1 MYHSSFGS
9 VSCCDGF
16 TKRNVKTKINF
27 VKKFT
32 VVKKN
37 LQNLYRFFYRRGL
50 GSVGMVLVPAFML
63 KYQGVEESSRS
74 QIGNYVD
81 PCNSK
86 VHILYGKRFLDFLI
100 LIFCKLYHTCVC
112 LHCLEGFVLFLRS
125 KF

>member
-9 VSCCDGF
+9 GSCCDGF
-16 TKRNVKTKINF
+16 TKRNVKTKIIF

-50 GSVGMVLVPAFML
+50 GSVGMVLVPAYML

-74 QIGNYVD
+74 
-81 PCNSK
+81 
-86 VHILYGKRFLDFLI
+86 
-100 LIFCKLYHTCVC
+100 
-112 LHCLEGFVLFLRS
+112 
-125 KF
+125 